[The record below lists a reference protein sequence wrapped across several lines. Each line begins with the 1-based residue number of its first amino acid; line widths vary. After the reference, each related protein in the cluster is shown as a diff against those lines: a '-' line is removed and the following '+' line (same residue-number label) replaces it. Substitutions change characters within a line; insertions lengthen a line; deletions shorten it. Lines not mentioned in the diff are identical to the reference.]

1 MSCKTLECLLR
12 TGSSSPELRGRMEN
26 LLARMQESP
35 ALDIELLRG
44 ADDFTQLYVN
54 FCELSLGGEDTQETL
69 GILRSLVQ
77 GELHKANQR
86 VEKFDA
92 LSKIYAEGGRNDL
105 AALIGENTK
114 AGGYSTS

>member
-1 MSCKTLECLLR
+1 
-12 TGSSSPELRGRMEN
+12 MEN